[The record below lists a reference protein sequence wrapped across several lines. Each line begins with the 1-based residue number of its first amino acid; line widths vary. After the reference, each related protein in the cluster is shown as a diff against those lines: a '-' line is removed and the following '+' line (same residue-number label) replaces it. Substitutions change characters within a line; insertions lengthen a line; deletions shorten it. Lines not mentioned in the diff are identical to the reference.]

1 MLYSLI
7 SPAKRQN
14 HSVLCPMQMTSQPHF
29 KFEIKSLV
37 RLLQQYS
44 VQDLADLMSIS
55 EGLATLN
62 HARFS
67 TFEDEFT
74 EKNSYP
80 AAFLFQ
86 GDVYQGLNVGTW
98 SEDDC
103 IWAQDHLGILS
114 GLYGWLRPLDLIQSY
129 RLEMKTRLNNP
140 NGQDLYAYWGKQV
153 TQAIAQHLDS
163 IECKWCV
170 NLASIEYAKV
180 IQFDALPVRSLDI
193 AFKEAGPKGLRTV
206 AIRAKKARGLM
217 AAYLIQQRIQTRE
230 GLQGFK
236 GAGYVYAPEHSSAQC
251 DVFVRQA

>member
-14 HSVLCPMQMTSQPHF
+14 RSVLCPIQITLQPHF
-29 KFEIKSLV
+29 KSEIQILMK
-37 RLLQQYS
+37 LLQQYS
-44 VQDLADLMSIS
+44 IQDLADLMSIS
-55 EGLATLN
+55 EALATLN
-62 HARFS
+62 HTRFS
-67 TFEDEFT
+67 TFEDKFT

-86 GDVYQGLNVGTW
+86 GDVYQGLNVSAW

-103 IWAQDHLGILS
+103 TWAQAHLGILS
-114 GLYGWLRPLDLIQSY
+114 GLYGWLRPLDLIQPY
-129 RLEMKTRLNNP
+129 RLEMKTRLKNS
-140 NGQDLYAYWGKQV
+140 NGQDLYAYWGNKV

-163 IECKWCV
+163 IGCEWCV

-180 IQFDALPVRSLDI
+180 IQFDALPARSLDV
-193 AFKEAGPKGLRTV
+193 AFKEPGPQGLRTV

-251 DVFVRQA
+251 DVFVRQV